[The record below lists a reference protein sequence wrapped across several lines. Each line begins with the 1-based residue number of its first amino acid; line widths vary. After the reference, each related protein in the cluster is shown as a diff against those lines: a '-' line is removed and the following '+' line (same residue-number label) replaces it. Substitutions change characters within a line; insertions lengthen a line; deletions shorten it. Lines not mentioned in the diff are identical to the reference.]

1 MNKQWEKLNPGILK
15 LELFCK
21 GMRID
26 PTCDLGNDARLVSRI
41 RAGLGSGLEMILP
54 DNLYANIPVLE
65 EFAKQSPFLL
75 IKRSGRYYIIKEGS
89 DLCQVTIPSQPLWY
103 QKRTSNG
110 TLMSRVGMLQGTYLA
125 IYPARV
131 CNYWLSEPRQNCK
144 FCATGLNVGV
154 TEEAEKSVED
164 VVETTVAARKES
176 RITFVHFNTGYCEG
190 KALDILAPYVKAVKE
205 ETGLLIGVQCPP
217 QKELS
222 KYDMMMEMGADH
234 FSFCFEFFNK
244 EVFQEVCP
252 GKAKTLGQETF
263 FRAMEYTTAK
273 MGKGKVSGEIIAGL
287 EPIEDTLKAI
297 DYITSIGA
305 FPTICIF
312 RPLIGTDYQT
322 KPSPK
327 FEDMLLIFRHMYE
340 ACKKNSIPTDIAPKI
355 RVSLVVLPYE
365 GRYFM
370 EGYGFD
376 DFIYSC
382 KLTLMRLLFRT
393 YYGIKLF
400 LR

>member
-1 MNKQWEKLNPGILK
+1 MNKQLEKLNPGILK

-21 GMRID
+21 GMRIN
-26 PTCDLGNDARLVSRI
+26 PSCDLENDARLVSRI

-54 DNLYANIPVLE
+54 HNLYANVPILE
-65 EFAKQSPFLL
+65 EFARKSPFLL
-75 IKRSGRYYIIKEGS
+75 VKSKGRYYITKEGS
-89 DLCQVTIPSQPLWY
+89 ELCQVTIPHQPLWY
-103 QKRTSNG
+103 NSRTING

-131 CNYWLSEPRQNCK
+131 CSYWLSEPKQNCK

-154 TEEAEKSVED
+154 SEEEEKSVED
-164 VVETTVAARKES
+164 VVETAVAARKES

-205 ETGLLIGVQCPP
+205 ETGILIGVQCPP

-222 KYDMMMEMGADH
+222 KYDMMIELGVDH

-244 EVFQEVCP
+244 EVFEEVCP
-252 GKAKTLGQETF
+252 GKAITLGQETF
-263 FRAMEYTTAK
+263 FRAMEYTVAK

-287 EPIEDTLKAI
+287 EPIEDTIRAI

-312 RPLIGTDYQT
+312 RPLTGTDYEK

-327 FEDMLLIFRHMYE
+327 FEDMLPIFHRMYE

-365 GRYFM
+365 GRYFR

-376 DFIYSC
+376 DSIYSC
-382 KLTLMRLLFRT
+382 KLALMRLLFRT
-393 YYGIKLF
+393 YYGIKL
-400 LR
+400 LLK

>member
-1 MNKQWEKLNPGILK
+1 MKKALKKLNPGILK
-15 LELFCK
+15 LDLFCK
-21 GMRID
+21 GMKID
-26 PTCDLGNDARLVSRI
+26 PTCDLEKDARLVSRI

-54 DNLYANIPVLE
+54 DNLYANIPILE
-65 EFAKQSPFLL
+65 EFAKKSPFLL
-75 IKRSGRYYIIKEGS
+75 IKRNGRYYITKQGNE
-89 DLCQVTIPSQPLWY
+89 LCQVTIPHQPLWY
-103 QKRTSNG
+103 NKRTSNG

-131 CNYWLSEPRQNCK
+131 CSYWLSEPRQNCK

-154 TEEAEKSVED
+154 TEEAEKSVQD
-164 VVETTVAARKES
+164 VVETAVAARKES
-176 RITFVHFNTGYCEG
+176 KITFVHFNTGYCEG

-222 KYDMMMEMGADH
+222 KYDMMIEMGADH

-244 EVFQEVCP
+244 EVFEEVCP
-252 GKAKTLGQETF
+252 GKAITLGQETF
-263 FRAMEYTTAK
+263 FKAMEYTARK

-312 RPLIGTDYQT
+312 RPLVGTEYEA
-322 KPSPK
+322 KPSPN
-327 FEDMLLIFRHMYE
+327 FEDMLPVFRHMYKS
-340 ACKKNSIPTDIAPKI
+340 CKKNSIPTDIAPNI

-365 GRYFM
+365 GRYFR

-376 DFIYSC
+376 DLIYNC
-382 KLTLMRLLFRT
+382 KLALMRLLFRT
-393 YYGIKLF
+393 YYGLKLF
-400 LR
+400 LK

>member
-1 MNKQWEKLNPGILK
+1 MKKKLEKLNSGILK
-15 LELFCK
+15 LDLFCK
-21 GMRID
+21 GIRID
-26 PTCDLGNDARLVSRI
+26 PTCDLEKDARMVSRI

-54 DNLYANIPVLE
+54 HNLYANIPVLE
-65 EFAKQSPFLL
+65 EFAKESPYLL
-75 IKRSGRYYIIKEGS
+75 IKRNGRYYITKEES
-89 DLCQVTIPSQPLWY
+89 DLCPVIIPPQPLWY
-103 QKRTSNG
+103 RKRTSNG

-131 CNYWLSEPRQNCK
+131 CSYWVSEPRQNCK

-154 TEEAEKSVED
+154 TEEAEKSVQD
-164 VVETTVAARKES
+164 VVETAVAARKES

-190 KALDILAPYVKAVKE
+190 KALDILAPYVKAIKE
-205 ETGLLIGVQCPP
+205 KTGLLIGVQCPP
-217 QKELS
+217 QKGLS

-244 EVFQEVCP
+244 EVFQEICP
-252 GKAKTLGQETF
+252 GKATTLGQEAF
-263 FRAMEYTTAK
+263 FRAMEYTVGK

-370 EGYGFD
+370 EGYGLG
-376 DFIYSC
+376 DFIYRC
-382 KLTLMRLLFRT
+382 KLALMRLLFRT
-393 YYGIKLF
+393 YYGVKLF

>member
-1 MNKQWEKLNPGILK
+1 MNNRLEKLNPGILK

-26 PTCDLGNDARLVSRI
+26 PSCDLEKDARLVSRI

-65 EFAKQSPFLL
+65 EFARESPFLL
-75 IKRSGRYYIIKEGS
+75 VKRNGRYYITREGS
-89 DLCQVTIPSQPLWY
+89 ELCDVTIPHQPLWY
-103 QKRTSNG
+103 NKRTSNE
-110 TLMSRVGMLQGTYLA
+110 TLMSRIGMLQGTYLA

-131 CNYWLSEPRQNCK
+131 CSYWLSEPRQNCK

-154 TEEAEKSVED
+154 TEEVEKSVED
-164 VVETTVAARKES
+164 VVETAVAARKES

-217 QKELS
+217 QKDLS
-222 KYDMMMEMGADH
+222 KYDMMIEMGADH

-244 EVFQEVCP
+244 QVFEEVCP

-263 FRAMEYTTAK
+263 FKAMGYTVEK

-312 RPLIGTDYQT
+312 RPLTGTDYES
-322 KPSPK
+322 KSSPK
-327 FEDMLLIFRHMYE
+327 FEEMLPIFRHMYE

-382 KLTLMRLLFRT
+382 KLTLMRLIFRT
-393 YYGIKLF
+393 YYGIKL
-400 LR
+400 LVK